1 MALGGAQVPQTK
13 GKDMDLSE
21 ANRKVNERPLS
32 FVENAGQWNSN
43 AKFLLRSSEIDYW
56 VTSKGFVLDYKAAK
70 PTDKL
75 AGHAVAVEFAG
86 GNQAKVAG
94 EFRKDVVRDYITN
107 AGSVTRA
114 NGFNEVRSEGVYK
127 GIDLRSYV
135 DGRAARYDIE
145 VSPNTDPSVIE
156 LKFTG
161 AKSLSITPKGD
172 LAIGTSLGTK
182 EMVGLKAYQMVNGKQ
197 KTVASKFVKL
207 SSNSIGFKLGGY
219 DSSKKLIIDPL
230 IYGSYYGGDNGPDTV
245 QAVSSDIDGGVYLTG
260 KTRASQ
266 FPAIFGP
273 YGFNLQG
280 GYDAYL
286 TKLQGDAYS
295 HDYAA
300 LFGGNRDDEG
310 TRIGV
315 DPFGNVWIAGI
326 TGSLNF
332 PTNTRNNIQLIEL
345 TSASAPTG
353 GTFTM
358 SYQGTTFGPIPFNA
372 SPADIQ
378 ALLEPFFGVGNVV
391 VTLKAGAGTLADGA
405 TYKVE
410 LNRAF
415 NGTLSINSTGMRPRY
430 REVESIQNFSQIL
443 RAVNDTVPTA
453 GFYTLSYNGV
463 DTVPLAFNANGQNV
477 FNALNAIPEL
487 NGNIELR
494 SAALP
499 ADIGQV
505 PYLIYINLPDPISQ
519 ITVNNA
525 NLTGGVF
532 EIVSPRTWFTFWD
545 RATTIPTGGSFL
557 LQFGADAGA
566 FNFNSTA
573 AQMQAGLSAFPGI
586 GDGNILVTSLN
597 AAALPNGIM
606 RKTFIGDRATDSVA
620 LTINDNGLQ
629 PRPTYEVRR
638 PSDMFVM
645 RFAKAGTLLDPLP
658 SQALIFGG
666 DGEDQLAGFSIKPS
680 ESPVAGDPVEFILA
694 GNNEFDIP
702 NITTAWN
709 NNTSYFARYQYNG
722 TAFAIQSATSGYF
735 SDSRSTIIGG
745 AVLDAEGSMYIGGG
759 VINNG
764 NIDTAINPVF
774 VTTPN
779 AFEGGRLLRN
789 SDLFARKY
797 NSSGTMLYSVLVGGN
812 NAEIIGG
819 FGTDSTGA
827 AFNVGSAIAVDLQG
841 NAYIVGRTNSF
852 NYPRTRGV
860 FGETFTNSLVM
871 VATKINSDGS
881 AISYSTNLRTSNGAR
896 DAANLLPAGI
906 AVDLAGNVHITGNL
920 HPYAWFPE
928 NNGADPADPN
938 EPVENVIG
946 SVPVSADALDPD
958 IEIPEPGQ
966 LPTSEGFYMVLNNT
980 ATNLLYSSYLGG
992 ILDDIVYGPYVD
1004 AFGDSWLCGY
1014 TDSYRRYVIFS
1025 STGTPT
1031 IHELSSS
1038 LPASLITPLAFK
1050 ANGDAAGGFSVN
1062 GVLYGAL
1069 NPSYPFVDPLAFP
1082 PPDGQAP
1089 QPLPTV
1095 TANYQRDGY
1104 VLRQRV
1110 AFPSADSVV
1119 LTPNTIPGGLGANSI
1134 ATFTLSA
1141 PAPAGGA
1148 DVTVTLNNSAVA
1160 SFANGADQTTLQ
1172 FNIPAGQTTA
1182 TFPVFSKPVNQNA
1195 TVDVRA
1201 TYLGSFKIARLN
1213 VIPWLQQLGLTPT
1226 DVVGGNT
1233 VSGRV
1238 TLAAAAPA
1246 SGVTVDLLTD
1256 SPSLINFGTGVTT
1269 VTIPA
1274 GQQTGNFTINT
1285 LGVAQTR
1292 FPTVTASLLGVG
1304 RTQSI
1309 TVRPI
1314 TLSSLT
1320 FAPSR
1325 IAGGATTAGTVVF
1338 SGRTGEAFNLKVT
1351 LNAGTGGY
1359 RFRADAASPQVA
1371 ELILPIPANTTSATF
1386 LLDTKYEA
1394 VNTQRVATATILSST
1409 GTAVGSPTSG
1419 TIFVDAV
1426 NLTGFSINPTSI
1438 LGGGTAQATVT
1449 IGAPA
1454 PQGGVTINLESAKPA
1469 IAPVPASVTI
1479 EPGQTSVVFDIPTT
1493 VVFGN
1498 SEAVGFKARRG
1509 SLVRSASLNVLAGD
1523 FGLTLDPT
1531 TVTGGTQNSVGT
1543 IDIGSPAPAGGL
1555 VVFTRSSNTAAAVV
1569 PNSITIPAGEQIGTF
1584 PITTRAV
1591 AAETSVT
1598 ISAILGK
1605 ITVTRTLT
1613 VNTTRLL
1620 GFTISPNQLRPLRNA
1635 LATVELATPAP
1646 AGGVVVDIQLNTS
1659 LFAVYPTTL
1668 KVTVPAGQTT
1678 ATFNLQAK
1686 PLSINTRTTV
1696 RATAGGSTIGV
1707 IVDIRR

>member
-70 PTDKL
+70 ASKKL

-94 EFRKDVVRDYITN
+94 EFRKDVIRDYITN
-107 AGSVTRA
+107 DGAVTRA
-114 NGFNEVRSEGVYK
+114 NGFNEVRSKGIYK

-145 VSPNTDPSVIE
+145 VSPNTDPSVIA
-156 LKFTG
+156 LKFSG

-182 EMVGLKAYQMVNGKQ
+182 EMVGLKAYQVVNGKQ

-207 SSNSIGFKLGGY
+207 SSNSIGFKLGAY
-219 DSSKKLIIDPL
+219 DSSKKLVIDPL

-266 FPAIFGP
+266 FPAIAGP

-315 DPFGNVWIAGI
+315 DPFGNVWIAGL

-345 TSASAPTG
+345 TSADAPTG
-353 GTFTM
+353 GTFIM
-358 SYQGTTFGPIPFNA
+358 SYQGTNFGPIAFDA

-391 VTLKAGAGTLADGA
+391 VTLKAGTGTLADGA
-405 TYKVE
+405 IYKVE
-410 LNRAF
+410 LNRSF
-415 NGTLSINSTGMRPRY
+415 NGTFTINSTGMRPRY
-430 REVESIQNFSQIL
+430 REQESIQNYSQIL

-453 GFYTLSYNGV
+453 GFYRLGYNGV
-463 DTVPLAFNANGQNV
+463 FTAPLAFNANGQNV

-487 NGNIELR
+487 AGNIELR
-494 SAALP
+494 SAVLP
-499 ADIGQV
+499 PDVGQV
-505 PYLIYINLPDPISQ
+505 PYLIYINLAAPLSQ
-519 ITVNNA
+519 IVVDNS
-525 NLTGGVF
+525 NLTGGVY

-545 RATTIPTGGSFL
+545 NTTTIPTGGTFS
-557 LQFGADAGA
+557 LQYGDEIGA
-566 FNFNSTA
+566 FNYNVNA
-573 AQMQAGLSAFPGI
+573 ADMQNGLAAFTGI
-586 GDGNILVTSLN
+586 GDGNIIVSALN
-597 AAALPNGIM
+597 AARMPNGIM
-606 RKTFIGDRATDSVA
+606 RKTFVGDRATDSTG
-620 LTINDNGLQ
+620 LTMNDNGLL
-629 PRPTYEVRR
+629 PRPTYDVRR
-638 PSDMFVM
+638 PSDMFVI
-645 RFAKAGTLLDPLP
+645 RFAKSGASLNPLP

-666 DGEDQLAGFSIKPS
+666 DGEDRLAGFSIKPS
-680 ESPVAGDPVEFILA
+680 ESPVTGDPVEFILA

-702 NITTAWN
+702 NIATTWN
-709 NNTSYFARYQYNG
+709 GNTSYFARYQYNG
-722 TAFAIQSATSGYF
+722 TAFAILSSTSGYF
-735 SDSRSTIIGG
+735 SDSRSTVIGG

-812 NAEIIGG
+812 NAEVIGG
-819 FGTDSTGA
+819 IATDCTGA
-827 AFNVGSAIAVDLQG
+827 TFPVGSSIAVDLQG

-860 FGETFTNSLVM
+860 YGETFTNSLVM

-906 AVDLAGNVHITGNL
+906 AVDLAGNAHITGNL
-920 HPYAWFPE
+920 YSYSWFPE

-946 SVPVSADALDPD
+946 SVPVTGDALDPD
-958 IEIPEPGQ
+958 IEIPEPGEIGS
-966 LPTSEGFYMVLNNT
+966 SEGFYMVLNNT
-980 ATNLLYSSYLGG
+980 ATDLLYSTYLGG
-992 ILDDIVYGPYVD
+992 LLDDVVYGPYVD
-1004 AFGDSWLCGY
+1004 AFGDSWICGY

-1031 IHELSSS
+1031 IHELSAS

-1050 ANGDAAGGFSVN
+1050 ANGDAAGGFTVN
-1062 GVLYGAL
+1062 GVLYGAS
-1069 NPSYPFVDPLAFP
+1069 NPSYPFVNPLAFP

-1095 TANYQRDGY
+1095 SATFQRDGF

-1141 PAPAGGA
+1141 AAPAGGA

-1182 TFPVFSKPVNQNA
+1182 SFPVYSKPVNQNA
-1195 TVDVRA
+1195 TVDIRA

-1325 IAGGATTAGTVVF
+1325 VAGGATTAGTVVF

-1359 RFRADAASPQVA
+1359 RFRADATSPQVA

-1386 LLDTKYEA
+1386 LLDTKFEA

-1454 PQGGVTINLESAKPA
+1454 PQGGVSINLESAKPA

-1479 EPGQTSVVFDIPTT
+1479 EPGQTSVVFDIPTS

-1498 SEAVGFKARRG
+1498 NEAVGFKARRG

-1555 VVFTRSSNTAAAVV
+1555 VVYTRSSNTAAAVV
-1569 PNSITIPAGEQIGTF
+1569 PNSITIPAGEQVGTF
-1584 PITTRAV
+1584 PITTKAV

>member
-32 FVENAGQWNSN
+32 FIENAGQWNSK

-75 AGHAVAVEFAG
+75 SGHAVAVEFAG
-86 GNQAKVAG
+86 GNQAQVAG
-94 EFRKDVVRDYITN
+94 EFRKDVIRDFVN
-107 AGSVTRA
+107 KDGSATRA
-114 NGFNEVRSEGVYK
+114 NGFNEVRSKGIYK

-145 VSPNTDPSVIE
+145 VAPNTDPSVIE
-156 LKFTG
+156 LKFSG

-172 LAIGTSLGTK
+172 LAIGTALGTK
-182 EMVGLKAYQMVNGKQ
+182 EMVGLKAYQVVNGKQ

-207 SSNSIGFKLGGY
+207 SSNSIGFKLGAY
-219 DSSKKLIIDPL
+219 DASKKLVIDPL

-315 DPFGNVWIAGI
+315 DPFGNVWIAGL

-345 TSASAPTG
+345 TSADAPTG
-353 GTFTM
+353 GTFRIT
-358 SYQGTTFGPIPFNA
+358 YPGRTFGPIPFDVT
-372 SPADIQ
+372 PAQLQ
-378 ALLEPFFGVGNVV
+378 AIFEPFFGVGNVV
-391 VTLKAGAGTLADGA
+391 VTLKSGTGTLATGA
-405 TYKVE
+405 IYKVE
-410 LNRAF
+410 LNRSF
-415 NGTLSINSTGMRPRY
+415 NGNFSVDSDGMRPRY
-430 REVESIQNFSQIL
+430 REQESIQNYSQIL

-453 GFYTLSYNGV
+453 GFYTLNYNGV
-463 DTVPLAFNANGQNV
+463 DTVPLAFNANFQTV

-487 NGNIELR
+487 RGNIELG
-494 SAALP
+494 SAVLP
-499 ADIGQV
+499 ADLGQV
-505 PYLIYINLPDPISQ
+505 PYLIYINLPAPLSQ
-519 ITVNNA
+519 ITVNNT
-525 NLTGGVF
+525 NLTGGVY
-532 EIVSPRTWFTFWD
+532 EIISPRTWFTFWD
-545 RATTIPTGGSFL
+545 NATTRPNGGQFTLQYEDEIRSF
-557 LQFGADAGA
+557 D
-566 FNFNSTA
+566 FNENA
-573 AQMQAGLSAFPGI
+573 ASMQNGLSQMAGI
-586 GDGNILVTSLN
+586 GDGNVLVTALG
-597 AAALPNGIM
+597 AVALPDAFL
-606 RKTFIGDRATDSVA
+606 RKTFISDRATDSTG
-620 LTINDNGLQ
+620 LTIDDEGIL
-629 PRPTYEVRR
+629 PRPIYSARR
-638 PSDMFVM
+638 PTDIFAI
-645 RFAKAGTLLDPLP
+645 RFAKSGGILNPLP
-658 SQALIFGG
+658 SQAFIFGG
-666 DGEDQLAGFSIKPS
+666 DGEDRLAGFSIKPS

-702 NITTAWN
+702 NITTTWN
-709 NNTSYFARYQYNG
+709 GNSSYFARYQYNG
-722 TAFAIQSATSGYF
+722 TSFTLQSATSGYF
-735 SDSRSTIIGG
+735 SDSRSTVIGG
-745 AVLDAEGSMYIGGG
+745 AVLDAEGSMYIGGA
-759 VINNG
+759 VNNSG

-789 SDLFARKY
+789 SDMFARKY
-797 NSSGTMLYSVLVGGN
+797 STSGTLLYSVLVGGN
-812 NAEIIGG
+812 NSEAIGG
-819 FGTDSTGA
+819 VATDCTGA
-827 AFNVGSAIAVDLQG
+827 TFPSGSSIAIDLQG
-841 NAYIVGRTNSF
+841 NAYLVGLTNSF

-860 FGETFTNSLVM
+860 YGEVFSNNTVM
-871 VATKINSDGS
+871 VATKINTDGS
-881 AISYSTNLRTSNGAR
+881 AISYSTNLRTSGGPR
-896 DAANLLPAGI
+896 GGYLLPAGI
-906 AVDLAGNVHITGNL
+906 AVDLAGNAHITGNL
-920 HPYAWFPE
+920 YSYSIFPE
-928 NNGADPADPN
+928 NNNATPGDPN
-938 EPVENVIG
+938 EPVENGIG
-946 SVPVSADALDPD
+946 AIPITGDALDPD
-958 IEIPEPGQ
+958 IEIPEPGEIAS
-966 LPTSEGFYMVLNNT
+966 SEAFYMVLNNT
-980 ATNLLYSSYLGG
+980 ATDLLYSSYIGG
-992 ILDDIVYGPYVD
+992 LLDDVVVGPYVD
-1004 AFGDSWLCGY
+1004 AFGDSWIAGY
-1014 TDSYRRYVIFS
+1014 TDSYREYTVRS
-1025 STGTPT
+1025 STGVPT
-1031 IHELSSS
+1031 TYRTNAS

-1050 ANGDAAGGFSVN
+1050 ANPDQVGDFQVS
-1062 GVLYGAL
+1062 GVLYGAS
-1069 NPSYPFVDPLAFP
+1069 NPDYPDVNPVGFEDGP
-1082 PPDGQAP
+1082 PR
-1089 QPLPTV
+1089 PTV
-1095 TANYQRDGY
+1095 SAFFRRDGFAI
-1104 VLRQRV
+1104 RQRV
-1110 AFPSADSVV
+1110 AFPSASS
-1119 LTPNTIPGGLGANSI
+1119 LTLGPNTIPGGLGANSI

-1141 PAPAGGA
+1141 AAPAGGA

-1195 TVDVRA
+1195 TVDIRA

-1325 IAGGATTAGTVVF
+1325 VAGGATTTGTVVF
-1338 SGRTGEAFNLKVT
+1338 SGRTGEPFNLRIR

-1359 RFRADAASPQVA
+1359 RFRADAASPQVG
-1371 ELILPIPANTTSATF
+1371 ELVLPIPADTTSATF
-1386 LLDTKYEA
+1386 LLDTKFEA
-1394 VNTQRVATATILSST
+1394 VNTQRVATAQVLSTT
-1409 GTAVGSPTSG
+1409 GTAVGTPASG
-1419 TIFVDAV
+1419 TIFVDAI

-1469 IAPVPASVTI
+1469 IAPVPASVNI
-1479 EPGQTSVVFDIPTT
+1479 EPGQTSVVFDIPTS

-1498 SEAVGFKARRG
+1498 NEAVGFKARRG
-1509 SLVRSASLNVLAGD
+1509 SLVRSASLNVLAGE
-1523 FGLTLDPT
+1523 FGLTLDPA

-1555 VVFTRSSNTAAAVV
+1555 VVLTRSSNTAAAVV

-1584 PITTRAV
+1584 PITTRSV
-1591 AAETSVT
+1591 TDETPVT

-1613 VNTTRLL
+1613 VNTTKLL

-1678 ATFNLQAK
+1678 TTFNLQAK
-1686 PLSINTRTTV
+1686 ALSINTRTTV